1 MKKLVLLVAMF
12 TVSVNLFARNTSVDA
27 VTAASEYVD
36 DKFRFV
42 DAGGRMIADG
52 AEITIT
58 KVTQETDDF
67 TGERTDILYDGISL
81 KNTASGTWNAKIKYK
96 IEQIPSG
103 MFQICWGL
111 CRPHETT
118 GEFQTMATLE
128 MAGGEVQSL
137 QTGRGTKL
145 PSEG

>member
-81 KNTASGTWNAKIKYK
+81 KNTASGTWNAKCSRFAGDFAVHMRRPVNSRRWQRLKWQVVKCKAYK
-96 IEQIPSG
+96 QSG
-103 MFQICWGL
+103 CL
-111 CRPHETT
+111 N
-118 GEFQTMATLE
+118 
-128 MAGGEVQSL
+128 
-137 QTGRGTKL
+137 
-145 PSEG
+145 